1 MKNILKD
8 VHSLYHSKK
17 SLIVFLLLFGAVM
30 ALDSIVTPHYLGIFT
45 DYMASFQ
52 YTEVPI
58 ILLQW
63 GLLLIVINLGSL
75 LFQYFAS
82 RIRQET
88 NKDLK
93 EMVFLQAYL
102 PGNEIVNNNEYIT
115 SILQDVKQIETSFVN
130 SFISFIYC
138 VLQGLLALAFVLNVN
153 LQVGLVFILLGF
165 IPTMIP
171 KLTEKWLQTS
181 TNNWQI
187 QNRLYTQVM
196 EDGLHGKQLI
206 KRFNASKLM
215 YSRVQN
221 KLIEEQKAYFS
232 MDFRQKTSSFL
243 VGLLYNITVILSL
256 AYGAFVVINGS
267 LSIGELITV
276 YMAAD
281 RVVSPLISLA
291 TMVASHP
298 LLDKILNPNPIRN
311 RISPPSF
318 TKQDALIEFNNA
330 SIGYGNKLLSSNIN
344 LQINHGDRV
353 LIQGPS
359 GSGKST
365 LIKAL
370 LNEIEVLKGQILYN
384 ESLRDGNLYNHFALV
399 EQKPFIFQDTLR
411 FNLTL
416 GQAIDDDLILKVLN
430 EVGLEKLAS
439 VSELDNV
446 ISSENN
452 QLSGGETKRLEV
464 ARSLLYNKKVLIV
477 DEALSGLDND
487 RAKQL
492 NELIVNYP
500 GTVINIEH
508 HIDDTI
514 RSKYN
519 KQYSI
524 QN

>member
-1 MKNILKD
+1 M
-8 VHSLYHSKK
+8 
-17 SLIVFLLLFGAVM
+17 
-30 ALDSIVTPHYLGIFT
+30 
-45 DYMASFQ
+45 
-52 YTEVPI
+52 
-58 ILLQW
+58 
-63 GLLLIVINLGSL
+63 
-75 LFQYFAS
+75 
-82 RIRQET
+82 
-88 NKDLK
+88 
-93 EMVFLQAYL
+93 
-102 PGNEIVNNNEYIT
+102 
-115 SILQDVKQIETSFVN
+115 
-130 SFISFIYC
+130 
-138 VLQGLLALAFVLNVN
+138 
-153 LQVGLVFILLGF
+153 
-165 IPTMIP
+165 
-171 KLTEKWLQTS
+171 
-181 TNNWQI
+181 
-187 QNRLYTQVM
+187 
-196 EDGLHGKQLI
+196 
-206 KRFNASKLM
+206 
-215 YSRVQN
+215 
-221 KLIEEQKAYFS
+221 
-232 MDFRQKTSSFL
+232 
-243 VGLLYNITVILSL
+243 SL